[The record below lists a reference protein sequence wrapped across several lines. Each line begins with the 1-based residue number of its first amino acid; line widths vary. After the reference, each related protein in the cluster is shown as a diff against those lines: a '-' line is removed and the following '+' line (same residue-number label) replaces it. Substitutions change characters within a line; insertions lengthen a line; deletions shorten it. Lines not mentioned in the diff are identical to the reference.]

1 MPASLY
7 TISYD
12 LSADRERDR
21 VAHVLEGFGARAQ
34 FWLGQV
40 KDESSPVCG
49 SVFECRLTRGMKERL
64 LSALEALQV
73 ESGTIHLYPAA
84 PDSQTFPAL
93 CAAFRTLIAQHFADL
108 PGIIETLGDPAMVR
122 QPVHYPQA
130 AGPQPGDATFE
141 TDRYEWFVA
150 NDHKDNRQALTPIR
164 PGQPIPAM
172 ERLPRVQRR
181 HR

>member
-1 MPASLY
+1 
-7 TISYD
+7 
-12 LSADRERDR
+12 
-21 VAHVLEGFGARAQ
+21 
-34 FWLGQV
+34 
-40 KDESSPVCG
+40 
-49 SVFECRLTRGMKERL
+49 MKERL